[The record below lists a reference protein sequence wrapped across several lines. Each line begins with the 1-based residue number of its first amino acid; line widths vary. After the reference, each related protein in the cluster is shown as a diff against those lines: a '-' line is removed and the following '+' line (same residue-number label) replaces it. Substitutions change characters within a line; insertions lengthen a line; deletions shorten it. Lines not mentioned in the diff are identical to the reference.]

1 MAMLIQEGTVAHATI
16 AKALSLNRE
25 EGLGGIQGKW
35 TCFPCVVYSNSQ
47 LI

>member
-16 AKALSLNRE
+16 AKALSLIRE
-25 EGLGGIQGKW
+25 EGLGGIQGKSA
-35 TCFPCVVYSNSQ
+35 CFPGAVHSNSQ